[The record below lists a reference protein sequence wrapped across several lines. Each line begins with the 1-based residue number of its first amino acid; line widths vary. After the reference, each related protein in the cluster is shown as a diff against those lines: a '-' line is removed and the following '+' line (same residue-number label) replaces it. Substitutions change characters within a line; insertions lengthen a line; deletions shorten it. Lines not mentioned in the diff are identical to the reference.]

1 MTVSQLE
8 RLRSAYA
15 GRSVFVTGH
24 TGFKGSWL
32 TVWLSLL
39 GARVSGYA
47 LAADTEPSLFVAAGV
62 EGLCEHRVADVRSLG
77 DLRSALHQAQPDVI
91 FHLAAQ
97 PLVRRSY
104 VEPLQTLETNV
115 IGTANLLE
123 AVRLEAR
130 PCAVVVVTSDKCYEN
145 REWVHGYREEDPLGG
160 HDVYSASKAAAE
172 IVAASYRRSFF
183 DPERLL
189 GHGVAVATARAGNV
203 IGGGDWAA
211 DRLVPDAIAA
221 LAAGRPISVRNPSAV
236 RPWQHVL
243 EPLSAYLLLGAQL
256 LPSGDAAGAAF
267 CEAWNFGPSLEASVP
282 VSTLVGAL
290 VREWGSGAWEDRSD
304 PSAPHEAGL
313 LRLSVDKAWNRL
325 GWAPRWS
332 LGEAVRCTVEWYRA
346 FHEGRPPTA
355 LKGLCEAQI
364 KAWAGGATR

>member
-1 MTVSQLE
+1 MT
-8 RLRSAYA
+8 RPWIADLRPAYE

-32 TVWLSLL
+32 TVWLSML

-47 LAADTEPSLFVAAGV
+47 LEPDTEPSLFRAAGV
-62 EGLCEHRVADVRSLG
+62 ERLCRHRVADVRNSAE
-77 DLRSALHQAQPDVI
+77 LRSALHEAAPDVV

-104 VEPLQTLETNV
+104 EEPLQTVETNV
-115 IGTANLLE
+115 LGTANLLE
-123 AVRLEAR
+123 AIRLEGR
-130 PCAVVVVTSDKCYEN
+130 SCAVVVVTSDKCYEN

-172 IVAASYRRSFF
+172 IVTASYRRSFF
-183 DPERLL
+183 PPSKLES
-189 GHGVAVATARAGNV
+189 HGISLATARAGNV

-211 DRLVPDAIAA
+211 DRLVPDAVAAIAA
-221 LAAGRPISVRNPSAV
+221 GGPVPVRNPSAV

-243 EPLSAYLLLGAQL
+243 EPLGAYLLLGARL
-256 LPSGDAAGAAF
+256 LSSERESAARC

-282 VSTLVGAL
+282 VAVLVEAL
-290 VREWGSGAWEDRSD
+290 AREWGSGAWEDRSD
-304 PSAPHEAGL
+304 PAAPHEAGL
-313 LRLSVDKAWNRL
+313 LRLSIDKAWNRL

-332 LGEAVRCTVEWYRA
+332 LEEAVRRTVEWYRS
-346 FHEGRPPTA
+346 FHDGAASEA
-355 LKGLCEAQI
+355 LLRLCAAQI
-364 KAWAGGATR
+364 EAYAGEERR